1 MDPQELLQ
9 KYRDLQGYVGWT
21 SADAERVR
29 SVAAVIEPHLPE
41 IVDDFYTEIEKHP
54 QARKVISGGAEQ
66 IVRLKGT
73 LTTWLRQLL
82 GGDYDLEYVLRR
94 WQVGYRHVEIGLDQI
109 FANVALARV
118 RLHIAAILRTHW
130 PAGSREL
137 DTTRDS
143 LDKLLDLELA
153 LINGAYQAEF
163 AARQQRV
170 ERLVAIGQVAGGIAH
185 ELRNPLNVI
194 KTSVYYLTNAR
205 SVSPAKT
212 KEHLERI
219 EKQVTTADSV
229 ITALSNYARLPS
241 PTLRPFLIDQV
252 VREALEAV
260 EPPAN
265 IRVQIDL
272 QPALPPVMADLDQ
285 VQIVFL
291 NLFRN
296 AYEAMPEGGE
306 LRISATDG
314 DGHVEVAVTDTG
326 HGIPPEVL
334 KRIMEPFH
342 STKSRG
348 IGLGLA
354 ISRSIVDRNQGTL
367 KAFSEPGQ
375 GATFKL
381 RLKSADRVSGQKTEN

>member
-9 KYRDLQGYVGWT
+9 KYRELQAYVGWT
-21 SADAERVR
+21 SKDAERVR
-29 SVAAVIEPHLPE
+29 STAVVVEPHLSE
-41 IVDDFYTEIEKHP
+41 IVDDFYTEIEQHP
-54 QARKVISGGAEQ
+54 QTRKVISGGAEQ

-82 GGDYDLEYVLRR
+82 GGNYDLEYVLRR
-94 WQVGYRHVEIGLDQI
+94 WQVGYRHVEIGLDQV
-109 FANVALARV
+109 FANVALARI
-118 RLHIAAILRTHW
+118 RLRIAAILRTRW
-130 PAGSREL
+130 PGDPEEL
-137 DTTRDS
+137 AATRDAV
-143 LDKLLDLELA
+143 DKLLDLELA

-163 AARQQRV
+163 AAQQQRV

-205 SVSPAKT
+205 GVSPEKT

-241 PTLRPFLIDQV
+241 PTMRSFPLEQV

-260 EPPAN
+260 EPPDN
-265 IRVQIDL
+265 IQVQIDL
-272 QPALPPVMADLDQ
+272 PSALPPVLADLDQ
-285 VQIVFL
+285 VRIVFL

-296 AYEAMPEGGE
+296 AYEAMPEGGA
-306 LRISATDG
+306 LRITAAEVN
-314 DGHVEVAVTDTG
+314 GHVETVVTDTG

-334 KRIMEPFH
+334 QRIMEPFH

-354 ISRSIVDRNQGTL
+354 ISRSIVERNQGTL
-367 KAFSEPGQ
+367 KASSEPGQ

-381 RLKSADRVSGQKTEN
+381 RLKSADRISEPKKEN

>member
-1 MDPQELLQ
+1 M
-9 KYRDLQGYVGWT
+9 
-21 SADAERVR
+21 
-29 SVAAVIEPHLPE
+29 
-41 IVDDFYTEIEKHP
+41 
-54 QARKVISGGAEQ
+54 
-66 IVRLKGT
+66 
-73 LTTWLRQLL
+73 
-82 GGDYDLEYVLRR
+82 
-94 WQVGYRHVEIGLDQI
+94 EIGLDQI
-109 FANVALARV
+109 FANVALARI
-118 RLHIAAILRTHW
+118 RLHVSAILRTQW
-130 PAGSREL
+130 PVEL
-137 DTTRDS
+137 GDVAATRDS

-205 SVSPAKT
+205 SVSPEKT

-252 VREALEAV
+252 VRKAFEAV
-260 EPPAN
+260 EPPDN
-265 IRVQIDL
+265 IRVLIDL
-272 QPALPPVMADLDQ
+272 QPALPLVMADLDQ

-381 RLKSADRVSGQKTEN
+381 RLKSADRITEMSPALAESRFPLSARAGDTCSESQHGVYNNRFHPGRR